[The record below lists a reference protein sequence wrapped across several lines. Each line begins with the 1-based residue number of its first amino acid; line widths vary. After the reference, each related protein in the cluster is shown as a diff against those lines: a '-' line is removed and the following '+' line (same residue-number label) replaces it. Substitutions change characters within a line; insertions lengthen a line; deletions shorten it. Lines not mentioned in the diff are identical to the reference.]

1 MRSEESDLEKALRRR
16 REVLSAAEK
25 EGRTEEE
32 QSLPVRWKEVL
43 NTYREPSGKRAE
55 ASAYPRGER
64 LFEIVRQD
72 GRIKLMLDYDEENPN
87 PDFTNRGQRRQVESL
102 LGFEQPLERLIEEA
116 GNRWQAGDFEG
127 EAALLEQFADSNPQ
141 RDSILNLAAEARYDA
156 ISGATAPKRPQRRK
170 LA

>member
-1 MRSEESDLEKALRRR
+1 
-16 REVLSAAEK
+16 
-25 EGRTEEE
+25 
-32 QSLPVRWKEVL
+32 
-43 NTYREPSGKRAE
+43 
-55 ASAYPRGER
+55 
-64 LFEIVRQD
+64 
-72 GRIKLMLDYDEENPN
+72 MLDYDEENPN